1 MALLGNL
8 SDGLHSSHYD
18 FDESLLL
25 AGVKTCIAALTL
37 TGTL

>member
-8 SDGLHSSHYD
+8 PDGLHSSRYD
-18 FDESLLL
+18 FDESLLS
-25 AGVKTCIAALTL
+25 AGVKTCIAALTQ